1 MAHFLDDYEP
11 VEKRISDFWQRFP
24 QGRILT
30 SIVQLDENI
39 IIMRADIFTDRD
51 DMRPVTA
58 DFAQEKRGGSGMTAN
73 SWLEICATSA
83 IGRALADLD
92 FAKKG
97 KRPSREE
104 MVKAKGHEK
113 PVGQV
118 NWVSDK
124 DGVFEATAKLDF
136 VELATKATDLE
147 TLRKLYQ
154 QAVKAKADQM
164 TLDFI
169 TQRSDDLKK

>member
-11 VEKRISDFWQRFP
+11 VEKRISDFWAKYP
-24 QGRILT
+24 NGRIHT
-30 SIVQLDENI
+30 VIVSLDEKQVI
-39 IIMRADIFTDRD
+39 VRAEVFTEREDH
-51 DMRPVTA
+51 RPVTV
-58 DFAQEKRGGSGMTAN
+58 DHAQEKVGGSGMTAN
-73 SWLEICATSA
+73 SWLEIACTSA

-104 MVKAKGHEK
+104 MVIAKGHDEPA
-113 PVGQV
+113 PVDFV
-118 NWVSDK
+118 AA
-124 DGVFEATAKLDF
+124 ATA
-136 VELATKATDLE
+136 ATDLE

>member
-11 VEKRISDFWQRFP
+11 VEKRISDFWAKYP

-30 SIVQLDENI
+30 SIVQHDESI
-39 IIMRADIFTDRD
+39 IIMRADVFTDRE

-104 MVKAKGHEK
+104 MVKAKGHEA
-113 PVGQV
+113 PVKAEPTKL
-118 NWVSDK
+118 SDYFM
-124 DGVFEATAKLDF
+124 VQAFEASQKKDIEKLRAIYAEAAADNQPKDVLDSLTKLAK
-136 VELATKATDLE
+136 EI
-147 TLRKLYQ
+147 Q
-154 QAVKAKADQM
+154 
-164 TLDFI
+164 
-169 TQRSDDLKK
+169 

>member
-11 VEKRISDFWQRFP
+11 VEKRISDFWAKYP
-24 QGRILT
+24 NGRIHT
-30 SIVQLDENI
+30 VIVSLDEKQVI
-39 IIMRADIFTDRD
+39 VRAEVFTEREDH
-51 DMRPVTA
+51 RPVTV
-58 DFAQEKRGGSGMTAN
+58 DHAQEKVGGSGMTAN
-73 SWLEICATSA
+73 SWLEIACTSA

-104 MVKAKGHEK
+104 MVIAKGHDEPA
-113 PVGQV
+113 PV
-118 NWVSDK
+118 
-124 DGVFEATAKLDF
+124 DF
-136 VELATKATDLE
+136 VASASAASDLE

-154 QAVKAKADQM
+154 QALKAKADQM

>member
-11 VEKRISDFWQRFP
+11 VEKRISDFWAKYP
-24 QGRILT
+24 NGRIHT
-30 SIVQLDENI
+30 VIVSLDEKQVI
-39 IIMRADIFTDRD
+39 VRAEVFTEREDH
-51 DMRPVTA
+51 RPVTV
-58 DFAQEKRGGSGMTAN
+58 DHAQEKVGGSGMTAN
-73 SWLEICATSA
+73 SWLEIACTSA

-104 MVKAKGHEK
+104 MVIAKGYET
-113 PVGQV
+113 PAPIDFVAA
-118 NWVSDK
+118 
-124 DGVFEATAKLDF
+124 ATA
-136 VELATKATDLE
+136 ATDLE
-147 TLRKLYQ
+147 TLRTLYQ

>member
-11 VEKRISDFWQRFP
+11 VEKRITDFWVKYP
-24 QGRILT
+24 NGRIHT
-30 SIVQLDENI
+30 VIVSLDEKQVI
-39 IIMRADIFTDRD
+39 VRAEVFTDRED
-51 DMRPVTA
+51 HRPVTV
-58 DFAQEKRGGSGMTAN
+58 DHAQEKVGGSGMTAN
-73 SWLEICATSA
+73 SWLEIACTSA

-104 MVKAKGHEK
+104 MVKAKGHDE
-113 PVGQV
+113 P
-118 NWVSDK
+118 
-124 DGVFEATAKLDF
+124 APDF
-136 VELATKATDLE
+136 VAQAAAATDLE

-154 QAVKAKADQM
+154 QAARAKADQM

-169 TQRSDDLKK
+169 TQRSEDLKK

>member
-11 VEKRISDFWQRFP
+11 VEKRISDFWAKYP
-24 QGRILT
+24 NGRIHT
-30 SIVQLDENI
+30 VIVSLDEKQVI
-39 IIMRADIFTDRD
+39 VRAEVFTEREDH
-51 DMRPVTA
+51 RPVTV
-58 DFAQEKRGGSGMTAN
+58 DHAQEKVGGSGMTAN
-73 SWLEICATSA
+73 SWLEIACTSA

-104 MVKAKGHEK
+104 MVIAKGHEA
-113 PVGQV
+113 PAV
-118 NWVSDK
+118 
-124 DGVFEATAKLDF
+124 TDF
-136 VELATKATDLE
+136 VAAATKATDLE

-154 QAVKAKADQM
+154 QALKAKADQM

>member
-1 MAHFLDDYEP
+1 
-11 VEKRISDFWQRFP
+11 
-24 QGRILT
+24 
-30 SIVQLDENI
+30 VQLDESL

-104 MVKAKGHEK
+104 MVKAKGHDEPA
-113 PVGQV
+113 PV
-118 NWVSDK
+118 
-124 DGVFEATAKLDF
+124 DF
-136 VELATKATDLE
+136 VAAASAASDLE

>member
-11 VEKRISDFWQRFP
+11 VEKRITDFWVKYP
-24 QGRILT
+24 NGRIHT
-30 SIVQLDENI
+30 VIVSLDEKQVI
-39 IIMRADIFTDRD
+39 VRAEVFTEREDH
-51 DMRPVTA
+51 RPVTV
-58 DFAQEKRGGSGMTAN
+58 DHAQEKVGGSGMTAN
-73 SWLEICATSA
+73 SWLEIACTSA

-104 MVKAKGHEK
+104 MVIAKGHDEPA
-113 PVGQV
+113 PVDFV
-118 NWVSDK
+118 AA
-124 DGVFEATAKLDF
+124 ATA
-136 VELATKATDLE
+136 ATDLE

>member
-1 MAHFLDDYEP
+1 MAFNLADYEP
-11 VEKRISDFWQRFP
+11 VEKRISDFWAKYP
-24 QGRILT
+24 NGRILT
-30 SIVQLDENI
+30 SIVQLDEQI

-104 MVKAKGHEK
+104 MTKAKGHEA
-113 PVGQV
+113 PSEQI
-118 NWVSDK
+118 
-124 DGVFEATAKLDF
+124 DF
-136 VELATKATDLE
+136 VASAAQTSNLE
-147 TLRKLYQ
+147 DLRKLYT
-154 QAVKAKADQM
+154 QAQAAKADQA
-164 TLDFI
+164 TLDYI
-169 TQRSDDLKK
+169 LQRSEDLKK

>member
-11 VEKRISDFWQRFP
+11 VEKRISDFWAKYP
-24 QGRILT
+24 NGRILT

-39 IIMRADIFTDRD
+39 IIMRADIFTDRE

-104 MVKAKGHEK
+104 MVKAKGHDE
-113 PVGQV
+113 PVPV
-118 NWVSDK
+118 
-124 DGVFEATAKLDF
+124 DF
-136 VELATKATDLE
+136 VASASAATDLE

-154 QAVKAKADQM
+154 QAIKAKADQM

>member
-11 VEKRISDFWQRFP
+11 VEKRISDFWQKYP
-24 QGRILT
+24 NGRILT

-104 MVKAKGHEK
+104 MVKAKGHEQ
-113 PVGQV
+113 P
-118 NWVSDK
+118 SID
-124 DGVFEATAKLDF
+124 FIAEATT
-136 VELATKATDLE
+136 ATELE

-154 QAVKAKADQM
+154 QALKAKADQM

>member
-11 VEKRISDFWQRFP
+11 VEKRISDFWAKYP
-24 QGRILT
+24 NGRIHT
-30 SIVQLDENI
+30 VIVSLDEKQVI
-39 IIMRADIFTDRD
+39 VRAEVFTEREDH
-51 DMRPVTA
+51 RPVTV
-58 DFAQEKRGGSGMTAN
+58 DHAQEKVGGSGMTAN
-73 SWLEICATSA
+73 SWLEIACTSA

-104 MVKAKGHEK
+104 MVKAKGHEQSETGNPAK
-113 PVGQV
+113 
-118 NWVSDK
+118 
-124 DGVFEATAKLDF
+124 EKLDF
-136 VELATKATDLE
+136 IQAATKATDLE

-154 QAVKAKADQM
+154 QAVAAKSDQM

>member
-11 VEKRISDFWQRFP
+11 VEKRISDFWAKYP
-24 QGRILT
+24 NGRIHT
-30 SIVQLDENI
+30 VIVSLDEKQVI
-39 IIMRADIFTDRD
+39 VRAEVFTEREDH
-51 DMRPVTA
+51 RPVTV
-58 DFAQEKRGGSGMTAN
+58 DHAQEKVGGSGMTAN
-73 SWLEICATSA
+73 SWLEIACTSA

-104 MVKAKGHEK
+104 MVIAKGHDEPA
-113 PVGQV
+113 PV
-118 NWVSDK
+118 
-124 DGVFEATAKLDF
+124 DF
-136 VELATKATDLE
+136 VAAASAAADLE

-154 QAVKAKADQM
+154 QALKAKADQM

>member
-11 VEKRISDFWQRFP
+11 VEKRISDFWVKYP
-24 QGRILT
+24 NGRILT
-30 SIVQLDENI
+30 SIVQLDESI

-51 DMRPVTA
+51 DLRPVTA

-104 MVKAKGHEK
+104 MVKAKGHDAL
-113 PVGQV
+113 PPI
-118 NWVSDK
+118 
-124 DGVFEATAKLDF
+124 DF
-136 VELATKATDLE
+136 VAAATKATDLE

-154 QAVKAKADQM
+154 QAVAAKSDQM

>member
-11 VEKRISDFWQRFP
+11 VEKRISDFWVKYP
-24 QGRILT
+24 NGRILT
-30 SIVQLDENI
+30 SIVQLDENL
-39 IIMRADIFTDRD
+39 IIMRADIFTDRE

-104 MVKAKGHEK
+104 MVKAKGHDTLP
-113 PVGQV
+113 PV
-118 NWVSDK
+118 
-124 DGVFEATAKLDF
+124 DF
-136 VELATKATDLE
+136 IAAATKATDLE

-154 QAVKAKADQM
+154 QALGAKADQM
-164 TLDFI
+164 VLDFI

>member
-1 MAHFLDDYEP
+1 MAFNLADYEP
-11 VEKRISDFWQRFP
+11 VEKRISDFWVKYP
-24 QGRILT
+24 NGRILT
-30 SIVQLDENI
+30 SIVQLDEQI

-104 MVKAKGHEK
+104 M
-113 PVGQV
+113 
-118 NWVSDK
+118 
-124 DGVFEATAKLDF
+124 
-136 VELATKATDLE
+136 TKATGHETPTEQIDFVATAATTSNLE
-147 TLRKLYQ
+147 DLRKLYT
-154 QAVKAKADQM
+154 QAQAAKADQT

-169 TQRSDDLKK
+169 LQRSEDLKK

>member
-11 VEKRISDFWQRFP
+11 VEKRISDFWAKYP
-24 QGRILT
+24 NGRIHT
-30 SIVQLDENI
+30 VIVSLDEKQVI
-39 IIMRADIFTDRD
+39 VRAEVFTEREDH
-51 DMRPVTA
+51 RPVTV
-58 DFAQEKRGGSGMTAN
+58 DHAQEKVGGSGMTAN
-73 SWLEICATSA
+73 SWLEIACTSA

-104 MVKAKGHEK
+104 MVIAKGHDEPA
-113 PVGQV
+113 PV
-118 NWVSDK
+118 
-124 DGVFEATAKLDF
+124 DF
-136 VELATKATDLE
+136 VAAATEATDLE

-154 QAVKAKADQM
+154 QALKAKADQM

>member
-11 VEKRISDFWQRFP
+11 VEKRISDFWAKYP
-24 QGRILT
+24 NGRILT
-30 SIVQLDENI
+30 SIVQLDESL

-104 MVKAKGHEK
+104 MVKAKGHE
-113 PVGQV
+113 Q
-118 NWVSDK
+118 S
-124 DGVFEATAKLDF
+124 ETANPAKEKLDF
-136 VELATKATDLE
+136 IQAATKATDLE

-154 QAVKAKADQM
+154 QALAAKSDQM

>member
-1 MAHFLDDYEP
+1 MAFNLADYEP
-11 VEKRISDFWQRFP
+11 VEKRISDFWAKYP
-24 QGRILT
+24 NGRILT
-30 SIVQLDENI
+30 SIVQLDEQI

-104 MVKAKGHEK
+104 MTKARGHEA
-113 PVGQV
+113 PTVP
-118 NWVSDK
+118 
-124 DGVFEATAKLDF
+124 EEPIDF
-136 VELATKATDLE
+136 VASAATTSNLE
-147 TLRKLYQ
+147 DLRKLYT
-154 QAVKAKADQM
+154 QAQAAKADQL

-169 TQRSDDLKK
+169 LQRSEDLKK

>member
-11 VEKRISDFWQRFP
+11 VEKRISDFWAKYP
-24 QGRILT
+24 NGRILT
-30 SIVQLDENI
+30 SIVQLDEQI

-104 MVKAKGHEK
+104 MVKAKGHEVK
-113 PVGQV
+113 PVVESKHPADFFMVQA
-118 NWVSDK
+118 
-124 DGVFEATAKLDF
+124 FEASQNK
-136 VELATKATDLE
+136 DLE
-147 TLRKLYQ
+147 KLRKIYAD
-154 QAVKAKADQM
+154 AVADNQDKEVLESLTKLAKEIQ
-164 TLDFI
+164 
-169 TQRSDDLKK
+169 

>member
-11 VEKRISDFWQRFP
+11 VEKRITDFWVKYP
-24 QGRILT
+24 NGRIHT
-30 SIVQLDENI
+30 VIVSLDEKQVI
-39 IIMRADIFTDRD
+39 VRAEVFTEREDH
-51 DMRPVTA
+51 RPVTV
-58 DFAQEKRGGSGMTAN
+58 DHAQEKVGGSGMTAN
-73 SWLEICATSA
+73 SWLEIACTSA

-104 MVKAKGHEK
+104 MVIAKGHDAPA
-113 PVGQV
+113 PVDLV
-118 NWVSDK
+118 AAAS
-124 DGVFEATAKLDF
+124 A
-136 VELATKATDLE
+136 ATDLE
-147 TLRKLYQ
+147 TLRTLYQ